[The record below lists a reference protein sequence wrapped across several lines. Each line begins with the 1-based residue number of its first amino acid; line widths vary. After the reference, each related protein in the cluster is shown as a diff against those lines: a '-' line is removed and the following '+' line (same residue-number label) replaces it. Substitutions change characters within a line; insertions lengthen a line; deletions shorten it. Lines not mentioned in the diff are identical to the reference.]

1 MKWKI
6 RRALLSLSDRTGIE
20 PLVRTLHDLGCEMI
34 TTGGTGRDIAALG
47 CPVTDVSAVTG
58 NPAAFGGRM
67 KTISFQFESAL
78 LYDRERDADEAAMLG
93 IEPIDLVVCNLYPFA
108 KHRDSDADM
117 ATLIENIDIG
127 GPTMLRSAAK
137 NYRYV
142 SVICDPEDYASVVD
156 ELQQNDGCLGIETRE
171 RLMRKAFNHTADY
184 DAMIAQTMDE
194 RAGAPSLR
202 LSYPVGHQLKAGEND
217 QQRGWVFG
225 DGSSPSLAEV
235 KQLGGK
241 PLSYN
246 NYVDVLGA
254 LEAVRDLPRHAC
266 AVIKHTNPC
275 GLCHADNQRRAA
287 DLAWAGDPVSA
298 FGSVVAFNTPVTLEA
313 AQFLQLDHADVSQ
326 RKFTVAIVAPDFEP
340 AAVEYLRQ
348 KASLRIL
355 CFDPAWVAPSREY
368 RVLPHTCLVQE
379 PDNTLYETLS
389 VVTTAQP
396 DGNLSPGNPLYDL
409 FVFGQIAVRQVKS
422 NAVVIVAATDDG
434 SLRLLGMGAGQ
445 PNRVVSTKLALDRAR
460 ATLVAE
466 VPTGSDVDA
475 FVREGLAQSLLVS
488 EAFFPFPDSV
498 DAAADAGIHT
508 IVQPGGSIRDDQV
521 FARCDELGVAMI
533 TTGVRH
539 FKH

>member
-6 RRALLSLSDRTGIE
+6 RRALLSLSDRTDIE
-20 PLVRTLHDLGCEMI
+20 PLVHTLHDLGCEMI
-34 TTGGTGRDIAALG
+34 TTGGTGRDITALG
-47 CPVTDVSAVTG
+47 LPVTDISAVTG

-67 KTISFQFESAL
+67 KTLSFQFESSL
-78 LYDRERDADEAAMLG
+78 LFDRERDADEATMLG

-108 KHRDSDADM
+108 KHRDSDAGM

-127 GPTMLRSAAK
+127 GPTMLRAAAK

-142 SVICDPEDYASVVD
+142 AVICDPADYGSVVD
-156 ELQQNDGCLGIETRE
+156 ELRLNDGSLGMETRE

-184 DAMIAQTMDE
+184 DAIIAQTMDE
-194 RAGAPSLR
+194 RVGEPSLR

-225 DGSSPSLAEV
+225 DGRGTSLAEV

-254 LEAVRDLPRHAC
+254 VEAVRDLPRHAC

-298 FGSVVAFNTPVTLEA
+298 FGSVVAFNTSVTLETA
-313 AQFLQLDHADVSQ
+313 RFLQLEREDVSQ
-326 RKFTVAIVAPDFEP
+326 RKFTVAIVAPDYDP
-340 AAVEYLRQ
+340 AAVEYLSQ
-348 KASLRIL
+348 KTSLRIL
-355 CFDPAWVAPSREY
+355 CYDSAWATPSREY
-368 RVLPHTCLVQE
+368 RVLPHACLMQE

-396 DGNLSPGNPLYDL
+396 NGDLATGSPLHDL

-422 NAVVIVAATDDG
+422 NAVVIVAATEDG

-445 PNRVVSTKLALDRAR
+445 PNRVVSTKLAIDRAR
-460 ATLVAE
+460 ATLAAE
-466 VPTGSDVDA
+466 VPEGNDVA
-475 FVREGLAQSLLVS
+475 SYVRQGFSQALMVS

-498 DAAADAGIHT
+498 DVAADAGIRT
-508 IVQPGGSIRDDQV
+508 IVQPGGSIRDKQV
-521 FARCDELGVAMI
+521 FARCDELDVAMI